1 MELLDPEKN
10 GSFMDHYLSILI
22 NLYKMQVLLICTT
35 NVLGTIPNPLR
46 ARIEIIHIYGYN
58 LDENVCIARDYLEKR
73 ARVVSGIKVDQVY
86 LVFNIRNKK
95 YYIQYYSLFI
105 IYLYKFYGKLVFLT
119 EGAIRSLAE
128 NYCRKADRVT
138 TSLTRA

>member
-73 ARVVSGIKVDQVY
+73 ARVVSGIKVDQREPFVLWPKTIAEKQIALQ
-86 LVFNIRNKK
+86 LV
-95 YYIQYYSLFI
+95 
-105 IYLYKFYGKLVFLT
+105 
-119 EGAIRSLAE
+119 
-128 NYCRKADRVT
+128 
-138 TSLTRA
+138 